1 MAVPAAV
8 AVVAKKVVIDLLTKK
23 KTWVAIGSILL
34 GVVLLILMPLIVLLG
49 MSSGL
54 TGMEI
59 DQNALRQQVI
69 ANLTD
74 EQKAK
79 LIYFE
84 TVMVAIDDEVAAQGL
99 DFDPIK
105 AEVIYM
111 CALMDR
117 EKDSETFYTDYILCF
132 AEAEND
138 DQLFAN
144 ITAKFGVAFTAE
156 EKVKIIQL
164 CNRAIESQKLPMT
177 SLHNEIAEL
186 IKDDETPLYDGD
198 FTSPFQELNW
208 KECVSSSYGYRT
220 DPVTG
225 EKNVPHTGLDLAAPY
240 GTPIYPIM
248 PGKVLFVRNSESGY
262 GKHIAVNHGGGYV
275 SMYAHCSEILVSE
288 GDEVTTE
295 TVIAKVGSTGKSTGD
310 HCHLELTINGQSV
323 NPKRYLK

>member
-8 AVVAKKVVIDLLTKK
+8 AVVAKKVLIDLLLNK
-23 KTWVAIGSILL
+23 KTWVAIGSVIA
-34 GVVLLILMPLIVLLG
+34 GFVVLCLLPLMVLLG
-49 MSSGL
+49 MGNGMS
-54 TGMEI
+54 GMEY
-59 DQNALRQQVI
+59 DQAAIQQQVI

-74 EQKAK
+74 EQKEK
-79 LIYFE
+79 LQYFE
-84 TVMVAIDDEVAAQGL
+84 FVMIAIDDEVAAQGL

-117 EKDSETFYTDYILCF
+117 EKDNEIFYTDYISCF
-132 AEAEND
+132 VGVEND

-156 EKVKIIQL
+156 EKEKIILL
-164 CNRAIESQKLPMT
+164 CNKAIESQKLPPNGI
-177 SLHNEIAEL
+177 HNEIAEL
-186 IKDDETPLYDGD
+186 IKDDDTPLHEGD
-198 FTSPFQELNW
+198 FLSLFHELNW
-208 KECVSSSYGYRT
+208 KECISSSYGYRT

-225 EKNVPHTGLDLAAPY
+225 DKNAAHTGLDLAAPL

-248 PGKVLFVRNSESGY
+248 SGTVLFVRNSEDGY

-295 TVIAKVGSTGKSTGD
+295 TVIAKVGSTGKSTGN
-310 HCHLELTINGQSV
+310 HCHLELTINGQPV
-323 NPKRYLK
+323 NPKRYLN